1 MARPKVYSINLT
13 DDECSMLNKVIK
25 NKTTCKTVLKRCQ
38 ILRDLDETKGC
49 RLTHVQI
56 AHTYA
61 VCPAT
66 VSNLI
71 RDYVNKGI
79 DCIIRYILTR
89 GKIYQIKYAVFYLI
103 LQVIRFEYVGMKLLL
118 YCIATKFAVEC
129 KFCYKRLF
137 CILANLIAHE
147 YNISPNSA
155 ASLRKA
161 DGRAEAKLIQIAC
174 GPAQDGHSRW
184 TLKLLEEKSW
194 VELEPLHKQGNNLQ
208 GA

>member
-13 DDECSMLNKVIK
+13 DDERSKLNNVIK
-25 NKTTCKTVLKRCQ
+25 DKTTCKTVLKRCQ

-49 RLTHVQI
+49 GLTHAQI

-71 RDYVNKGI
+71 RNYVNKGI
-79 DCIIRYILTR
+79 NSIIR
-89 GKIYQIKYAVFYLI
+89 
-103 LQVIRFEYVGMKLLL
+103 
-118 YCIATKFAVEC
+118 
-129 KFCYKRLF
+129 
-137 CILANLIAHE
+137 

-174 GPAQDGHSRW
+174 GPAPDGHSRW
-184 TLKLLEEKSW
+184 TLKLLEETSR
-194 VELEPLHKQGNNLQ
+194 VELETPISRETIRRVLKKTNSSLTETITGVSRQRKMPNS
-208 GA
+208 